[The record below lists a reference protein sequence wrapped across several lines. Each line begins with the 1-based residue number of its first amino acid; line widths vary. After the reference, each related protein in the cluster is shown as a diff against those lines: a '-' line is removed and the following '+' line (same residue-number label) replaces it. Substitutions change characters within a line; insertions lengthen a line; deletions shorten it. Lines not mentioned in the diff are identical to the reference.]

1 MRKVTGY
8 IGALIVVVALM
19 GSILAGYALNI
30 NGQSTVVNE
39 YENVTDVSGL
49 YSHTDQKTYIDYN
62 PASNYIGYSS
72 EKAYENAVPSN
83 GYTLKEI
90 NSGTIV
96 IEPSTQT
103 ITINGVSRTGFP
115 STYLQTAFFCNKA
128 FFEGGG
134 TSIHYVAV
142 DGVTVNVSAPI
153 TITIN
158 NNTTTITFNQETH
171 VLTDVTHNL
180 VYYTGADWDYIER
193 VGIRGGDSTALNVY
207 IDNINDVLSAG
218 SDGREYSSCGGTKYY
233 RSSTDTATM
242 DFTKSGTHIDGNV
255 YQMNINYSISGS
267 MPYGVYYPRYAY
279 TPGVGIDYTESNRVN
294 NYIIGYRE
302 IGGTPVTTSSR
313 IDLQNVS
320 TTNYATP
327 NKSWIMDEG
336 WTDFDEHYNPIWD
349 WQLKAPSTY
358 TVYKFTDLLTSL
370 SVPAN
375 TINVTLKI
383 PMIMAGD
390 YYASPLLRTIWDWPD
405 GSDLTMVSN
414 MPYNLVMIG
423 NNAGTYDYKVS
434 DSQYGINGTISNNN
448 LFRTASYDVST
459 GLVNIY
465 DYNGTKV
472 LTDSVNNI
480 YIQYLKN
487 PGVSGYVDSINR
499 NTAAHVTDTYTINYR
514 TNTPSYQTISPVS
527 MMDVDITTSTS
538 TSTPIYM
545 DITKGIKIDPANV
558 LDTIWNNEYENGTV
572 KLLFRASDTYGTY
585 HNEFS
590 VSDNTIS
597 VDYTGSRFFIT
608 LNGAEQID
616 VGAWRSIILNIDMLN
631 GEVFIN
637 PVRTF
642 NSYTNISAD
651 KAMILIGD
659 TINNTPITSIS
670 WKPTPNSF
678 TFGVYAT
685 DVFLNTY
692 GVVMVNP
699 SLTITNY
706 FTDLNN
712 FYRLVLNNFS
722 TYGDSIT
729 VNGVTGNVS
738 GNAVTFNDETITLK
752 NLEIIYADGH
762 VYVEDDNDSV
772 DLGTIVNND
781 ISLSGVWY
789 FETDLDRGYTAM
801 KQIYTW
807 DWTDFILNNT
817 QFCIFY
823 IGMALI
829 GLVVARRFCIMT
841 VIDYAVFITSII
853 IALST
858 QVIA

>member
-62 PASNYIGYSS
+62 PASNYIGYSAEQS
-72 EKAYENAVPSN
+72 SP
-83 GYTLKEI
+83 
-90 NSGTIV
+90 
-96 IEPSTQT
+96 
-103 ITINGVSRTGFP
+103 F
-115 STYLQTAFFCNKA
+115 
-128 FFEGGG
+128 
-134 TSIHYVAV
+134 
-142 DGVTVNVSAPI
+142 
-153 TITIN
+153 TIN
-158 NNTTTITFNQETH
+158 NPNGLTSGVKYKIYTTSATGRWSDDQYSDGAYYGTDGNTVANSTSGLNTSVPAYRVANGENFTAYRWMGGGAGAELELRINNNGTIERYWAYDFDFSFNGSTVTITFNGQTKTTPSSWYMAPAADGDYVCVYGAAGYYQTGQLYKTFESNSVSTQINEWDGKP
-171 VLTDVTHNL
+171 TFNFYSVTTTN
-180 VYYTGADWDYIER
+180 ADAF
-193 VGIRGGDSTALNVY
+193 VPAVFT
-207 IDNINDVLSAG
+207 
-218 SDGREYSSCGGTKYY
+218 Y
-233 RSSTDTATM
+233 RPVD
-242 DFTKSGTHIDGNV
+242 IGN
-255 YQMNINYSISGS
+255 
-267 MPYGVYYPRYAY
+267 
-279 TPGVGIDYTESNRVN
+279 GIDYTESNRVN
-294 NYIIGYRE
+294 NYIIGYRD

-320 TTNYATP
+320 TYNYATP
-327 NKSWIMDEG
+327 NKSWVMDDG

-349 WQLKAPSTY
+349 WQLKAPPTY

-383 PMIMAGD
+383 PMVMAGD
-390 YYASPLLRTIWDWPD
+390 WYASPLLRTIWDWPD
-405 GSDLTMVSN
+405 GSDGVMVSS

-434 DSQYGINGTISNNN
+434 DAQYSINGTISNNN
-448 LFRTASYDVST
+448 LFRTASYDVSS

-465 DYNGTKV
+465 DYNGTKI

-487 PGVSGYVDSINR
+487 PNTSGYVDSINR

-514 TNTPSYQTISPVS
+514 TNTPSYQTISPISV
-527 MMDVDITTSTS
+527 MDVDITTSTS
-538 TSTPIYM
+538 TSVPIYM
-545 DITKGIKIDPANV
+545 DITKGIKIDPANASN
-558 LDTIWNNEYENGTV
+558 TIWNNEYENGTV
-572 KLLFRASDTYGTY
+572 KLLFRAEDTYGTY

-597 VDYTGSRFFIT
+597 VDYTGSRFFIS

-616 VGAWRSIILNIDMLN
+616 VGIWRSIILNIDMLN
-631 GEVFIN
+631 GEVFVN

-642 NSYTNISAD
+642 NSYTNVSTD
-651 KAMILIGD
+651 KATIFIGD

-678 TFGVYAT
+678 TFNVYAT

-738 GNAVTFNDETITLK
+738 GNTITFNDETITLK

-772 DLGTIVNND
+772 DLGTIANND

-789 FETDLDRGYTAM
+789 FETDLDRGYTTT

-807 DWTDFILNNT
+807 DWTDFILDNT

-823 IGMALI
+823 IGMALV
-829 GLVVARRFCIMT
+829 GLVVARRFCIMS

>member
-62 PASNYIGYSS
+62 PASNYIGYDLTPTRYDNPSTTGHYL
-72 EKAYENAVPSN
+72 KVTNAVIKIRNSDNHIIVN
-83 GYTLKEI
+83 GTDVGASLWGWEFICDDFVVLNKTIYNVWSAAQNATTDI
-90 NSGTIV
+90 DITVSSGNTTI
-96 IEPSTQT
+96 SF
-103 ITINGVSRTGFP
+103 NGVSFTR
-115 STYLQTAFFCNKA
+115 ST
-128 FFEGGG
+128 
-134 TSIHYVAV
+134 
-142 DGVTVNVSAPI
+142 
-153 TITIN
+153 TIN
-158 NNTTTITFNQETH
+158 VVEWNGADYDYYIGAGYDAGVSSPTNAYFNTPNQILSYGNNHNINNGLITVGNIQKSVEYNTTSTVSIIDTSNIIAPG
-171 VLTDVTHNL
+171 
-180 VYYTGADWDYIER
+180 VYYA
-193 VGIRGGDSTALNVY
+193 
-207 IDNINDVLSAG
+207 
-218 SDGREYSSCGGTKYY
+218 
-233 RSSTDTATM
+233 
-242 DFTKSGTHIDGNV
+242 
-255 YQMNINYSISGS
+255 NINYNVSNFS
-267 MPYGVYYPRYAY
+267 PTVFWYPRYVMDN
-279 TPGVGIDYTESNRVN
+279 GGIGIDYTESNRVN

-327 NKSWIMDEG
+327 NKSWIIDDG

-383 PMIMAGD
+383 PMVMVGNNNAW
-390 YYASPLLRTIWDWPD
+390 PFLRTIWDWPD
-405 GSDLTMVSN
+405 GSQLTMVSN

-434 DSQYGINGTISNNN
+434 DTQYSTNGPISNNN

-459 GLVNIY
+459 GLVNVY

-514 TNTPSYQTISPVS
+514 NDSNQYQTTSPVS
-527 MMDVDITTSTS
+527 IMDVDITTSTS

-545 DITKGIKIDPANV
+545 DITKGIKIDPAN
-558 LDTIWNNEYENGTV
+558 LSDTIWNNEYENGTV
-572 KLLFRASDTYGTY
+572 KLLFRAADTYGTY

-631 GEVFIN
+631 GEVFVN

-651 KAMILIGD
+651 KATILIGD

-738 GNAVTFNDETITLK
+738 GNTITFNDETITLK

-789 FETDLDRGYTAM
+789 FETDLDRGYTAT

-823 IGMALI
+823 IGMALV

>member
-62 PASNYIGYSS
+62 PASNYIGYQMPAITFTNSQIGNMKKITDSTVFLSS
-72 EKAYENAVPSN
+72 ENHVLIDGVDQGAVTNNVFVFISDYCYIIFSTQYNAWEYYSTN
-83 GYTLKEI
+83 EISTLQPGW
-90 NSGTIV
+90 SIV
-96 IEPSTQT
+96 IT
-103 ITINGVSRTGFP
+103 IQNGTVS
-115 STYLQTAFFCNKA
+115 
-128 FFEGGG
+128 
-134 TSIHYVAV
+134 
-142 DGVTVNVSAPI
+142 VTF
-153 TITIN
+153 N
-158 NNTTTITFNQETH
+158 NNTRTFNNVGLSVAYSTNSPDYFVRAANQTEN
-171 VLTDVTHNL
+171 VYLNDKTDFTAITTYPPLGIWHNN
-180 VYYTGADWDYIER
+180 VYRGILPQGTDTVDFIGSGTEIASDVYQYSFER
-193 VGIRGGDSTALNVY
+193 VNGTYTI
-207 IDNINDVLSAG
+207 SAILEPV
-218 SDGREYSSCGGTKYY
+218 SV
-233 RSSTDTATM
+233 SST
-242 DFTKSGTHIDGNV
+242 V
-255 YQMNINYSISGS
+255 EL
-267 MPYGVYYPRYAY
+267 
-279 TPGVGIDYTESNRVN
+279 GIDYTESNRVN

-383 PMIMAGD
+383 PMVMAGD
-390 YYASPLLRTIWDWPD
+390 WYASPLLSTRWDWPD
-405 GSDLTMVSN
+405 GSDGLMVSD

-423 NNAGTYDYKVS
+423 NYAGTYDYKVS
-434 DSQYGINGTISNNN
+434 DTQYSINGTISNNN

-514 TNTPSYQTISPVS
+514 TNTPSYQTISPISV
-527 MMDVDITTSTS
+527 MDVDITTSTS

-545 DITKGIKIDPANV
+545 DITKGIKIDPAN
-558 LDTIWNNEYENGTV
+558 LSDTIWNNEYENGTV
-572 KLLFRASDTYGTY
+572 ELLFRAADTYGTY

-590 VSDNTIS
+590 VSGNTIS
-597 VDYTGSRFFIT
+597 VDYTGSRFFIS

-631 GEVFIN
+631 GEVSVN

-651 KAMILIGD
+651 KATILIGD

-738 GNAVTFNDETITLK
+738 GNTITFNDETITLK

-789 FETDLDRGYTAM
+789 FETDLDRGYTTT

-807 DWTDFILNNT
+807 DWTDFILDNT

-823 IGMALI
+823 IGMALV
-829 GLVVARRFCIMT
+829 GLIVARRFCIMS

>member
-62 PASNYIGYSS
+62 PASNYIEYNLDTASFDNLTGTHEYRSITKNNTVVKYRGS
-72 EKAYENAVPSN
+72 DRHCLIDGVDQGVMSIARFYIISDMMAVYAESN
-83 GYTLKEI
+83 GLTMYRHNGSNVVASLNDDATFTINNKTISASIGGNNYTISNNNLILAYATI
-90 NSGTIV
+90 NADYYVQLGPTKNNVYLNDKNQIMAWITGDTGILHGT
-96 IEPSTQT
+96 
-103 ITINGVSRTGFP
+103 TINGINTEYGTT
-115 STYLQTAFFCNKA
+115 STLNIFSGESNAAPGIKKY
-128 FFEGGG
+128 
-134 TSIHYVAV
+134 S
-142 DGVTVNVSAPI
+142 TV
-153 TITIN
+153 
-158 NNTTTITFNQETH
+158 
-171 VLTDVTHNL
+171 
-180 VYYTGADWDYIER
+180 G
-193 VGIRGGDSTALNVY
+193 
-207 IDNINDVLSAG
+207 LS
-218 SDGREYSSCGGTKYY
+218 
-233 RSSTDTATM
+233 
-242 DFTKSGTHIDGNV
+242 
-255 YQMNINYSISGS
+255 SGS
-267 MPYGVYYPRYAY
+267 KTTWAIFYPKSVNNG
-279 TPGVGIDYTESNRVN
+279 TGTGIDYTESNRVN
-294 NYIIGYRE
+294 NYIIGYRN

-320 TTNYATP
+320 TYNYATP

-358 TVYKFTDLLTSL
+358 TVYTFTDLLTSL

-383 PMIMAGD
+383 PMVMAGNS
-390 YYASPLLRTIWDWPD
+390 YYASPFLRTIWDWPD

-434 DSQYGINGTISNNN
+434 DTQYGINGTISNNN

-472 LTDSVNNI
+472 LTDSVSNI

-487 PGVSGYVDSINR
+487 PGVTGYVDSINR

-514 TNTPSYQTISPVS
+514 NDSYQYQTTSPVS
-527 MMDVDITTSTS
+527 IMDVDITTSTS
-538 TSTPIYM
+538 TSVPIYM

-558 LDTIWNNEYENGTV
+558 PDTIWNNEYENGTV
-572 KLLFRASDTYGTY
+572 KLLFRAEDTYGTY

-590 VSDNTIS
+590 VSNNTIS

-616 VGAWRSIILNIDMLN
+616 IGAWRSIILNIDMLN
-631 GEVFIN
+631 GEVFVN

-651 KAMILIGD
+651 KATIFIGD

-670 WKPTPNSF
+670 WKPTVNSF

-738 GNAVTFNDETITLK
+738 GNTVTFNDETITLK

-772 DLGTIVNND
+772 DLGTIANND

-789 FETDLDRGYTAM
+789 FETDLDRGYTTT

-807 DWTDFILNNT
+807 DWQDFILDNT

-823 IGMALI
+823 IGMALV